1 MSFPDFLSA
10 LFETGTVS
18 VPALD
23 GPEGFGDAPEVLA
36 MIPPGEVDDARG
48 LLAEYE
54 RVVRRDWPLSPPPAE
69 LGTAVHAAGY
79 VYSAARLVISR
90 HVPGQIVEH
99 LLSGTIAPDA
109 GPASHYAVD
118 LTGRFLPD
126 LVRLA
131 GGDTSDDPL
140 VAQLRAFAHDWPLS
154 SVGVPHVEPSPERLA
169 GIVETPAL
177 LFAYTDRVLR
187 LGDAGRLKHPAVAD
201 RGRAAVGP
209 HHNLLPPALHD
220 TLRAEPATP

>member
-1 MSFPDFLSA
+1 MSFSDFLNA

-18 VPALD
+18 VPAFD

-36 MIPPGEVDDARG
+36 MIPPEEAADARG

-54 RVVRRDWPLSPPPAE
+54 RAVRMDWPLSPPQVE
-69 LGTAVHAAGY
+69 MDTAVHAAGY
-79 VYSAARLVISR
+79 VYLAARLVISR

-99 LLSGTIAPDA
+99 LLSSTIAPDA

-118 LTGRFLPD
+118 LAGRFLPD
-126 LVRLA
+126 LIRLS
-131 GGDTSDDPL
+131 GGETSDDPL

-154 SVGVPHVEPSPERLA
+154 SVGVPHVEPTPERLA
-169 GIVETPAL
+169 GIIETPAML
-177 LFAYTDRVLR
+177 HAYTDRVLR
-187 LGDAGRLKHPAVAD
+187 LGDGARLQHPVVAD
-201 RGRAAVGP
+201 QARAAVGP
-209 HHNLLPPALHD
+209 HHNLLAPALRN